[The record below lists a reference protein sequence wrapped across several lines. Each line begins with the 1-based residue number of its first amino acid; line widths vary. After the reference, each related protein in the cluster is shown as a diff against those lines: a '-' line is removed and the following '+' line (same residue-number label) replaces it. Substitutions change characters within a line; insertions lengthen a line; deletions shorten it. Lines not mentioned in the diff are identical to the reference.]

1 MNKIAEISRVLMQ
14 IKDEK
19 LMQGFFSSLLT
30 PAEIK
35 AISSRWELVKMLDQG
50 FSQREIARKMHLS
63 LCKITRGSR
72 ELARKNS
79 PFKKCLDIHY
89 RIKGK
94 GK

>member
-1 MNKIAEISRVLMQ
+1 MQ
-14 IKDEK
+14 IRDEK

-30 PAEIK
+30 PSEIK

-50 FSQREIARKMHLS
+50 YSQREIARKMHLS

-79 PFKKCLDIHY
+79 PFKKCLELY
-89 RIKGK
+89 YGLKGK
-94 GK
+94 SK